1 MKCSVCN
8 GRGYFPVSNIAAKV
22 CTQCNG
28 TGEIE
33 RTNEEWI
40 HQCNTEQLAE
50 KLTDFSF
57 WLVPTIPTEDK
68 REQIRKKI
76 ELWLKEKHNGV

>member
-1 MKCSVCN
+1 MKCTVCD

-22 CTQCNG
+22 CPQCNG

-33 RTNEEWI
+33 QTNEEWF
-40 HQCNTEQLAE
+40 CTLPTEEKAD

-57 WLVPTIPTEDK
+57 WLVPNLPTEDK

-76 ELWLKEKHNGV
+76 ELWLKEIHE